1 MYKIIAMPFSLMNPI
16 LKVICVSIILYQ
28 TIAIEAKA
36 EGKSIS
42 KHHGTDPS
50 ESTLIGNAV
59 QHKSKMHH
67 KSSDNQSSRRADI
80 NSQGKTGFTS
90 RSIYTTY
97 GQPQVANIIFCKVLP
112 TLCYQLLDS
121 IAISIAFLKFS
132 ASDTHI

>member
-1 MYKIIAMPFSLMNPI
+1 MSFSLINPFS
-16 LKVICVSIILYQ
+16 KVICVSIILYQ
-28 TIAIEAKA
+28 SVAIEAKA

-42 KHHGTDPS
+42 KHQGTAPS

-59 QHKSKMHH
+59 QHKGKMHH

-97 GQPQVANIIFCKVLP
+97 GQPQVAKILFCKVLP
-112 TLCYQLLDS
+112 SRYCYIMLS
-121 IAISIAFLKFS
+121 ITTSYNNLAFLKFS
-132 ASDTHI
+132 ASDPHI

>member
-1 MYKIIAMPFSLMNPI
+1 MSFSLINLF

-28 TIAIEAKA
+28 SIEIEAKA

-42 KHHGTDPS
+42 RHQGADPS
-50 ESTLIGNAV
+50 ASTLIGNAV
-59 QHKSKMHH
+59 QHKVKMHH

-97 GQPQVANIIFCKVLP
+97 GQPQVAKMIFCKVLP
-112 TLCYQLLDS
+112 SLCYQLPHP
-121 IAISIAFLKFS
+121 I
-132 ASDTHI
+132 TT

>member
-1 MYKIIAMPFSLMNPI
+1 MYQS
-16 LKVICVSIILYQ
+16 
-28 TIAIEAKA
+28 IAIEAKA

-59 QHKSKMHH
+59 QHKNKMHH

-80 NSQGKTGFTS
+80 NSQGKTGFQS

-97 GQPQVANIIFCKVLP
+97 GQPQVSKMIYCKVMQS
-112 TLCYQLLDS
+112 LCYQLLHS
-121 IAISIAFLKFS
+121 ITISIAFLKFS
-132 ASDTHI
+132 ASDPHI

>member
-1 MYKIIAMPFSLMNPI
+1 MYKIIKMSLSLINPF

-28 TIAIEAKA
+28 IIAIEAKA
-36 EGKSIS
+36 EGKSNS

-97 GQPQVANIIFCKVLP
+97 GQPQVANIIFCKFYVIN
-112 TLCYQLLDS
+112 YYLL
-121 IAISIAFLKFS
+121 
-132 ASDTHI
+132 